1 MFADNGL
8 GTNLRL
14 TALISKLAS
23 YPQPLLKSVLLHP
36 DVVVQPSCSTL
47 FQAICTA
54 RQRID
59 SVMPGLVGAEEAVRS
74 AKDDLINRVEP
85 SKRSASVASI
95 ISLPASIDASFRKG
109 GNSLLKIF
117 SKQKSSAGA
126 AGPGVSSPHSSLSSS
141 VPPHTRKMAMA
152 AVLLEEWLQELAAL
166 AQEHSVLRQEEKMF
180 HQHQHDIDMES
191 LYQS

>member
-126 AGPGVSSPHSSLSSS
+126 AGPASSPQSSVSSS

-180 HQHQHDIDMES
+180 HQHQHDLDMES

>member
-8 GTNLRL
+8 GTNLRM

-126 AGPGVSSPHSSLSSS
+126 AGPASSPQSSLSSS
-141 VPPHTRKMAMA
+141 VLPHTRKMAMA

-180 HQHQHDIDMES
+180 HQHQHDLDMES